1 MLEVYCV
8 FSTRGSGSKSH
19 TCTIIKCMTFTA
31 LSESG
36 EYRHQLTVDE
46 LANHSHQTSY
56 EYGTN
61 LVATNGG
68 GAGWTHYTCN
78 TGSRG
83 VNGTGGN
90 QPHNNM
96 PPSKAV
102 YYWHRIS

>member
-1 MLEVYCV
+1 
-8 FSTRGSGSKSH
+8 
-19 TCTIIKCMTFTA
+19 MTFATG
-31 LSESG
+31 STGG
-36 EYRHQLTVDE
+36 EYKHQLTVDE
-46 LANHSHQTSY
+46 LANHYHQTTY

-78 TGSRG
+78 TGNRG

-96 PPSKAV
+96 MPYLSV
-102 YYWHRIS
+102 YFWKRKS